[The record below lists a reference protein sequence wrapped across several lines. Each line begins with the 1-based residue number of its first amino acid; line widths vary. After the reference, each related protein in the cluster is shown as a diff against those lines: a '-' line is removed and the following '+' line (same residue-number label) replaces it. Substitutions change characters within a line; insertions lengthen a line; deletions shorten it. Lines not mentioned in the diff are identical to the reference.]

1 MTHIG
6 MIGLGLLG
14 SALAERF
21 LKSGIEVIGF
31 DVSDEARARLVQS
44 GGQAVENSTDVFKT
58 ADTVLLSLPNSS
70 IVGNLLQEVAALL
83 PGKTIIDTT
92 TGDPEASA
100 TLGQRLKAI
109 GTTYIDA
116 TVAGSSE
123 QARAGEVVVMA
134 GGEADAVARCEPLF
148 RCFAK
153 KWFHVGPWG
162 SGARMK
168 LVVNL
173 VLGLN
178 RAVLAEGLVFA
189 KALGLDLNATLEIL
203 RSGPAYSHAM
213 DAKGRKMIDGD
224 FTPVA
229 RLSQHLKDVRL
240 IRDAGQRADVPLP
253 LSTLHEQLLT
263 TAEALGLGES
273 DNSAIIRAIESRS
286 RKDEAM

>member
-21 LKSGIEVIGF
+21 IKNGIRVTGF
-31 DVSDEARARLVQS
+31 DVSEEARTRLAQA
-44 GGQAVENSTDVFKT
+44 GGQVVPNSTDVFKT

-70 IVGNLLQEVAALL
+70 IVGNLLQEVESLL

-92 TGDPEASA
+92 TGDPEVTA
-100 TLGQRLKAI
+100 TLGKRLKEM

-116 TVAGSSE
+116 TIAGSSE
-123 QARAGEVVVMA
+123 QARAGDVVVMA
-134 GGEADAVARCEPLF
+134 GGEAEAFARCDPLF

-203 RSGPAYSHAM
+203 RSGPAYSQAM

-240 IRDAGQRADVPLP
+240 IRDAAKRAGRVLP
-253 LSTLHEQLLT
+253 LSDLHEELLAA
-263 TAEALGLGES
+263 AEAMGLGDC
-273 DNSAIIRAIESRS
+273 DNSAIMRALESRQ
-286 RKDEAM
+286 